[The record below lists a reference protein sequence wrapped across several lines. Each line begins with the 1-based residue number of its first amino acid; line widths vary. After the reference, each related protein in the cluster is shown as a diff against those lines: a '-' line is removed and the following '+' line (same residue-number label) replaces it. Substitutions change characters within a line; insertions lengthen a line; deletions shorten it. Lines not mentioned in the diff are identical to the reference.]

1 MRCSIIDWDGGAK
14 SLQSRQ
20 LLRRDTAAS
29 SLHRHHFDPG
39 PSAMSHPPG
48 DAPDKDL
55 PLRDDTRLLGRL
67 LGEVLREQTGDAVYA
82 RIEAIRQTAIRF
94 RRAGQDQ
101 ASAVKAELDALMNG
115 LPIAETLHVVRA
127 FSYFSHLAN
136 IAEDVHQNRRRR
148 AHALAGSPPQRGSLA
163 DALERVAAHGTRG
176 DALEQWF
183 REAVIAPVLTAHPTE
198 VQRKSILDCERE
210 IARLLQ
216 WRDRVQF
223 TRDEA
228 RQFDADLQRQVLA
241 LWQTAM
247 IRLEKLKV
255 SDEVENGLAYYRYTF
270 LEEVPRIYLALE
282 AHARQRFALPAFSPP
297 AFLRLGSWIG
307 GDRDGNPFVVAETL
321 DYAIRAQAAVAFAH
335 YLDQV
340 HALGGELSLSTRLV
354 EPTPELLG
362 LAAAAHDANPH
373 RSDEPYRQALI
384 GVYARLAATA
394 RQLSG
399 YAPARAAHVELSAY
413 PSPRELLA
421 DLATIRDSLAAHG
434 AQPLA
439 ERRLRPLIRAVQ
451 VFGFHLAEIDLRQ
464 NADVHEAVVAELLAA
479 AGVTGGYA
487 QLSEGERVEVLAR
500 ELGSPRLLHSP
511 HLDYSARV
519 TSELAILAAAAAIHR
534 RYGADALPNYVISK
548 CQSVS
553 DLLEVGVLL
562 KEVGLLRGDALA
574 LNIVPLFETIDDLA
588 RCGDIMRAAFELPR
602 YRAWLD
608 RRGTWQEVMLGYSDS
623 NKDGGYVTANWALYR
638 AERVLVDVFREHGI
652 RLRLFHGRGGT
663 VGRGGGPSYEAIL
676 AQPAGSVR
684 GGLRVTEQGEII
696 ASKYSDPE
704 LGRRNLETLV
714 AAALEGSMLDNE
726 RLGQRA
732 GAYFAAMEEI
742 SAHACS
748 AYRALVYE
756 TPGFV
761 DYFRATTP
769 IAEIA
774 GLNIG
779 SRPASRTASTRIEDL
794 RAIPW
799 VFSWGQCR
807 LMLPGWYG
815 FGSAVEA
822 WLAAQAD
829 GRGLRLLA
837 EMHDRWPFFRSVL
850 SNMAMV
856 LAKTDLAI
864 GSRYAELCPDEGT
877 RQAIFGRIAAEHET
891 TVRQVLAITGH
902 KGLLDDNPILARSIR
917 NRFPYLDPLNH
928 LQVELLHRYR
938 SGQTDVRT
946 QRAIHLTINGLAAG
960 LRNSG

>member
-1 MRCSIIDWDGGAK
+1 MSPKVRAESEYRGAPRDG
-14 SLQSRQ
+14 
-20 LLRRDTAAS
+20 TPTTHAA
-29 SLHRHHFDPG
+29 
-39 PSAMSHPPG
+39 G
-48 DAPDKDL
+48 DAADKDL
-55 PLRDDTRLLGRL
+55 PLREDTRLLGRL
-67 LGEVLREQTGDAVYA
+67 LGEVLREQAGDAVYA
-82 RIEAIRQTAIRF
+82 RIESIRQTAIRF
-94 RRAGQDQ
+94 RRAGADL
-101 ASAVKAELDALMNG
+101 APAVKAELDALMSG

-163 DALERVAAHGTRG
+163 DALERVAAHGTG
-176 DALEQWF
+176 SEALLQWCAQ
-183 REAVIAPVLTAHPTE
+183 AVIAPVLTAHPTE

-216 WRDRVQF
+216 WRDRVEL
-223 TRDEA
+223 TREETDELG
-228 RQFDADLQRQVLA
+228 ADLQRQVLT

-255 SDEVENGLAYYRYTF
+255 KDEVDNGLAYYRYTF
-270 LEEVPRIYLALE
+270 LSEVPKIYAALE
-282 AHARQRFALPAFSPP
+282 AHARRRYTVPEFSPP
-297 AFLRLGSWIG
+297 SFLRLGSWIG

-321 DYAIRAQAAVAFAH
+321 DYAVRAQAGVAFAH
-335 YLDQV
+335 YLDEV

-354 EPTPELLG
+354 EATPGLIA
-362 LAAAAHDANPH
+362 LAAAAHDTNPH
-373 RSDEPYRQALI
+373 RLDEPYRQALI
-384 GVYARLAATA
+384 GIYARLAATA
-394 RQLSG
+394 RALSG
-399 YAPARAAHVELSAY
+399 YVPARAPHGELPPYAT
-413 PSPRELLA
+413 PGEFRV
-421 DLATIRDSLAAHG
+421 DLAVIRDSLAGNG
-434 AQPLA
+434 AGPLAARRLQPL
-439 ERRLRPLIRAVQ
+439 LRTVD

-464 NADVHEAVVAELLAA
+464 NSDVHATVVGELLAA
-479 AGVTGGYA
+479 AGVTGDY
-487 QLSEGERVEVLAR
+487 ERLPEDDRIAVLAR
-500 ELGSPRLLHSP
+500 ELACPRLLYSP
-511 HLDYSARV
+511 HLDYSPRLA
-519 TSELAILAAAAAIHR
+519 SELAILSRAAEVHR
-534 RYGADALPNYVISK
+534 RFGADALPNYVISK

-562 KEVGLLRGDALA
+562 KEVGLLRGDALS

-588 RCGDIMRAAFELPR
+588 RCGEIMAAAFALPL
-602 YRAWLD
+602 YRRWLD
-608 RRGTWQEVMLGYSDS
+608 GRGAWQEVMLGYSDS
-623 NKDGGYVTANWALYR
+623 NKDGGYLTANWALYR
-638 AERVLVDVFREHGI
+638 AERTLVDVFGAHGV

-684 GGLRVTEQGEII
+684 GGLRLTEQGEII
-696 ASKYSDPE
+696 ASKYSDPA
-704 LGRRNLETLV
+704 LGRRNLEALV

-726 RLGQRA
+726 QLANRA
-732 GAYFAAMEEI
+732 PAYFAAMESL
-742 SAHACS
+742 SARACE
-748 AYRALVYE
+748 AYRSLVYD

-761 DYFRATTP
+761 EYFRATTP

-815 FGSAVEA
+815 FCSAVEA
-822 WLAAQAD
+822 WLAARAD

-864 GSRYAELCPDEGT
+864 ASRYAELCPDEALRT
-877 RQAIFGRIAAEHET
+877 AIFGRIAAEHEAC
-891 TVRQVLAITGH
+891 VRCVLAITEH
-902 KGLLDDNPILARSIR
+902 RGLLDDNPILARSIR

-938 SGQTDVRT
+938 AGQTDERT